1 MHGLLGGLP
10 HARYKAAYQGRESDY
25 ASGHRHLLH
34 QPLYRKDGGDG
45 LRGLLGALPYPSR
58 AYGSLR
64 GHAYHPTSKPGSLHR
79 LWRLR
84 IDLSRT
90 PDESD
95 HHQGKRGTQVRG
107 EAQRGRGEKVEI
119 DDFGF

>member
-25 ASGHRHLLH
+25 TSGHRHLLH

-45 LRGLLGALPYPSR
+45 LRGLFGALPYPSR

-64 GHAYHPTSKPGSLHR
+64 GHADHPASKPRSLHR

-84 IDLSRT
+84 IDLSRAIIIKANEVHKFVEK
-90 PDESD
+90 PKEEEV
-95 HHQGKRGTQVRG
+95 K
-107 EAQRGRGEKVEI
+107 KVEI

>member
-1 MHGLLGGLP
+1 MNVD
-10 HARYKAAYQGRESDY
+10 K
-25 ASGHRHLLH
+25 
-34 QPLYRKDGGDG
+34 RKTQVEV
-45 LRGLLGALPYPSR
+45 LAP
-58 AYGSLR
+58 A
-64 GHAYHPTSKPGSLHR
+64 SKPRSLHR

-107 EAQRGRGEKVEI
+107 EAQRGRGEK
-119 DDFGF
+119 GRNR

>member
-45 LRGLLGALPYPSR
+45 LRGLLGTLPYPSR

-64 GHAYHPTSKPGSLHR
+64 GHAYHPASKPRSLHR

-107 EAQRGRGEKVEI
+107 EAQRGRGEK
-119 DDFGF
+119 GRNR